1 MKKYVKFLAI
11 ALAVLMVALPLSS
24 CKGKS
29 AYEIAVENGYTGT
42 LEEWLSSLVGPHI
55 VKTFVDER
63 YHLMIEMS
71 DGEIID
77 AGYIGLDK
85 ADVGKEPTLSESFI
99 SVSPESSYILDCN
112 LDYPVWSSS
121 DPSVA
126 RVSADG
132 VILGISEGVCEIKAT
147 SVDGKSAVCT
157 LQVLDM
163 EYAIKEDGSIIIT
176 KYKGTLPEIKI
187 PNSIGNRPITEI
199 DEWAF
204 FDCQSLK
211 KITLPDSV
219 KVLGY
224 GAFSSCESLKSVDL
238 GKGLEVIGQSAF
250 SACSKLESIILP
262 ESLLEL
268 GNGAFYECKS
278 LPEITIPSKITEIGG
293 ATFNTCTS
301 LTSINLNNVRFIRD
315 FAFYN
320 CIALESVSLPRTL
333 IELGESSFGG
343 CSKLETVEF
352 ENDLTVYGNT
362 TFDGCIFSAPA
373 LSDGFYSL
381 DIFMYTNKDS
391 TVRVSPSTDATA
403 VRWPKMGTKINVV
416 GIHVEEKWAKVKIDD
431 SIYYMKTTLLSY
443 DPVEPENTEDE

>member
-1 MKKYVKFLAI
+1 MKKYVKLLAL
-11 ALAVLMVALPLSS
+11 ALAVLMMAVPLSS

-42 LEEWLSSLVGPHI
+42 LEDWLSSLVGPHI
-55 VKTFVDER
+55 VKTYVDER

-85 ADVGKEPTLSESFI
+85 ADVGKEPALSESFI

-121 DPSVA
+121 DTSVA
-126 RVSADG
+126 RVSSDG

-147 SVDGKSAVCT
+147 SVDGKTAACT

-176 KYKGTLPEIKI
+176 NYEGTLSEIRIPEA
-187 PNSIGNRPITEI
+187 IGNRPITEI

-204 FDCQSLK
+204 FDCRSLK

-219 KVLGY
+219 KSLGY
-224 GAFSSCESLKSVDL
+224 GAFSSCEALESVDL
-238 GKGLEVIGQSAF
+238 GNGLEIIGQSAF
-250 SACSKLESIILP
+250 SACFALKSISLP
-262 ESLLEL
+262 ESLLEI
-268 GNGAFYECKS
+268 GNGAFHECKS
-278 LPEITIPSKITEIGG
+278 LAEITIPSKITEIGG
-293 ATFNTCTS
+293 ATFNTCIS
-301 LTSINLNNVRFIRD
+301 LTSVNLKNVRFIRQ
-315 FAFYN
+315 FAFYG
-320 CIALESVSLPRTL
+320 CTSLESVSLPQTL
-333 IELGESSFGG
+333 IELGESSFAG
-343 CSKLETVEF
+343 CTKLREVEF
-352 ENDLTVYGNT
+352 GNELTIYGNT
-362 TFDGCIFSAPA
+362 TFEGCVFSPLT

-391 TVRVSPSTDATA
+391 TVRVAPDADATA
-403 VRWPKMGTKINVV
+403 VRWPKMGTKINVI
-416 GIHVEEKWAKVKIDD
+416 GIHVEEKWARVRIDGA
-431 SIYYMKTTLLSY
+431 IYYMKTTLLSY
-443 DPVEPENTEDE
+443 DPIEPEDTEN